1 MSSSRTALGE
11 DFLHSC
17 HRGVSRVRVSMF
29 HWFWQFSLFLHV
41 STTQN
46 GSGTK
51 DFQMEDIAWYCKG
64 HPNVEGLILS
74 WFWHFCYFWILQY
87 LLFGN
92 ASGRTPQNASS
103 IWKNLNIF
111 FNRGTQYN
119 FLAFIR
125 KFIHCVVFVRTVAGA
140 LWFQIGHPQND
151 LVLRC
156 FDAQQTMCKSFCGLN
171 GGASKRLS
179 LSLSLSFCRLPAR
192 VALRSSPSGPILW
205 MMLDVNIWRVIF
217 GVNMFFSVF
226 GIFFDVCFCFLL
238 FCFSQFFSAFIILCF
253 SASPRFCFFASSLLC
268 FSTVLPLCF
277 SAFLLF
283 PAFLPFQL
291 LSAFPCFSAFPASL
305 LTCFSASLRFPLF
318 FLPHTADNP

>member
-140 LWFQIGHPQND
+140 RTSTKWPCVEVLWRTKNH
-151 LVLRC
+151 V
-156 FDAQQTMCKSFCGLN
+156 
-171 GGASKRLS
+171 
-179 LSLSLSFCRLPAR
+179 
-192 VALRSSPSGPILW
+192 
-205 MMLDVNIWRVIF
+205 
-217 GVNMFFSVF
+217 
-226 GIFFDVCFCFLL
+226 
-238 FCFSQFFSAFIILCF
+238 
-253 SASPRFCFFASSLLC
+253 
-268 FSTVLPLCF
+268 
-277 SAFLLF
+277 
-283 PAFLPFQL
+283 
-291 LSAFPCFSAFPASL
+291 
-305 LTCFSASLRFPLF
+305 
-318 FLPHTADNP
+318 